1 MRINSELVANHVAE
15 RRISG
20 SSMVVTV
27 FGDAISQH
35 GGWIWL
41 GSLINVL
48 APFGYGEGLIR
59 SSVFRLVQQD
69 WLKTSRIGRRSHYCF
84 TDTASGHY
92 ERAARRIYSTGQH
105 EGDGSWTLVLPL
117 FVPAEARDALSKSL
131 EWQGF
136 SRLIPGLFAH
146 PAADQD
152 SLKET
157 ISEFELSGEVVV
169 LKATSEELNSLAV
182 LKKAAHEKWKLS
194 ELQDQYNDYLDFFRP
209 LTRDF
214 NPRNFTPEQSF
225 WLRSL
230 MIHDYRRILLRDPEF
245 PQVMLPSGWLGY
257 RVFELLRRVYKGLA
271 ARSVAYIR
279 DTLENAEGPL
289 PPPSL
294 QFYRRFG
301 GI

>member
-69 WLKTSRIGRRSHYCF
+69 WLKTTRIGRRSHYCF

-257 RVFELLRRVYKGLA
+257 RAFELLRRVYKGLA

>member
-1 MRINSELVANHVAE
+1 MRINSELII
-15 RRISG
+15 RRVTESGISG

-41 GSLINVL
+41 GSLINALV
-48 APFGYGEGLIR
+48 PFGYSEGLVR
-59 SSVFRLVQQD
+59 SSAFRLVQQD
-69 WLKTSRIGRRSHYCF
+69 WLKTTRIGRRSHYCF
-84 TDTASGHY
+84 TDMATGHY
-92 ERAARRIYSTGQH
+92 ERAARRIYSAGHH
-105 EGDGSWTLVLPL
+105 EGDGSWTLLLPL
-117 FVPAEARDALSKSL
+117 FVPADARDALSKSL
-131 EWQGF
+131 GWQGF
-136 SRLIPGLFAH
+136 GRLIPGLFAH
-146 PAADQD
+146 PAADQH
-152 SLKET
+152 SLRET
-157 ISEFELSGEVVV
+157 ISELDLLGKVVV
-169 LKATSEELNSLAV
+169 LRATSEELNSLAV

-194 ELQDQYNDYLDFFRP
+194 ELQDQYYAYLDFYRP

-214 NPRNFTPEQSF
+214 DPLNYTPEQSF
-225 WLRSL
+225 WLRTL

-257 RVFELLRRVYKGLA
+257 RVYELIKRVYIGLSDG
-271 ARSVAYIR
+271 SVAYIR

-289 PPPSL
+289 PPPGP

>member
-1 MRINSELVANHVAE
+1 MRMSPELVAKHVAE
-15 RRISG
+15 RGFSG
-20 SSMVVTV
+20 RSMVVTV

-48 APFGYGEGLIR
+48 APFGYSEGLIR

-69 WLKTSRIGRRSHYCF
+69 WLKTTRIGRRSHYCF

-92 ERAARRIYSTGQH
+92 ERAARRIYSAGHH
-105 EGDGSWTLVLPL
+105 EGDGSWTLVLPV
-117 FVPAEARDALSKSL
+117 FVSADSRDTLSKSL
-131 EWQGF
+131 GWQGF
-136 SRLIPGLFAH
+136 GRLIPGLFAH
-146 PAADQD
+146 PAADRD
-152 SLKET
+152 SLEET
-157 ISEFELSGEVVV
+157 INELDLSGKVVV
-169 LKATSEELNSLAV
+169 LRATSEDINSLGV
-182 LKKAAHEKWKLS
+182 LKKAAHDKWNLS
-194 ELQDQYNDYLDFFRP
+194 ELQDQYNAYLDFYRP

-214 NPRNFTPEQSF
+214 NPRNYAPEQSF
-225 WLRSL
+225 WLRTL

-257 RVFELLRRVYKGLA
+257 RAYELLKRVYKGLA